1 MQFNQNATELFEAIS
16 KKFSQNSEKQIG
28 DLLTPL
34 RERLGEFQKLV
45 SDSFGE
51 QGKEQHTLKAEIARI
66 VTMNEQM
73 RLQTDSL
80 TKALRGDVKAQGNW
94 GEVILERILEES
106 GLQKGIGYTVQGEQ
120 MGLVSADGGRQQPD
134 VIVNLPDAKHIII
147 DSKVTLTHYERY
159 CTETDEAA
167 KEPHLKNFLNSVRTH
182 VKGLEGKRYQD
193 NEKLISP
200 DFVLMFMP
208 VEGAYSLAVQQDAEL
223 HGFAWDKKIVI
234 VCPATLFATLRTIA
248 SLWRID
254 QQNKNSQE
262 IARRGGLLYDKF
274 VGFVN
279 DMKGIG
285 ENIGRTQ
292 KAYETALG
300 KLSDGTGNLIGQ
312 AEKLK
317 ELGAKASSS
326 LPKTAKADDSGDVL
340 EIAVG

>member
-1 MQFNQNATELFEAIS
+1 M
-16 KKFSQNSEKQIG
+16 
-28 DLLTPL
+28 
-34 RERLGEFQKLV
+34 
-45 SDSFGE
+45 
-51 QGKEQHTLKAEIARI
+51 
-66 VTMNEQM
+66 
-73 RLQTDSL
+73 
-80 TKALRGDVKAQGNW
+80 
-94 GEVILERILEES
+94 
-106 GLQKGIGYTVQGEQ
+106 
-120 MGLVSADGGRQQPD
+120 
-134 VIVNLPDAKHIII
+134 
-147 DSKVTLTHYERY
+147 
-159 CTETDEAA
+159 
-167 KEPHLKNFLNSVRTH
+167 RTH